1 MPIPP
6 LRRRSLALRIALGV
20 LVGAACRPASPGAPD
35 LPSGV
40 DAGVQAEA
48 ARPGHAAAS
57 PLPSPDDRDL
67 ALLLAAAG
75 APTEREVELVL
86 DRGELDDD
94 GAWISGDVGQ
104 DRLHE
109 PALAPVGG
117 RVKLALPVGGNV
129 VTVLRSGCGDSRVPL
144 RVGPLPSQ
152 SLPYPGCGAGW
163 TVEGFASE
171 AALRHFRSLVVGVP
185 GDDGALGVGPE
196 EPARWLDH
204 AEAEAL
210 CGWLG
215 GGLPEATGEPVGGL
229 AGEWLAD
236 GTIALFSGG
245 RRASPAWARE
255 GDVGARCRR

>member
-1 MPIPP
+1 MPPP
-6 LRRRSLALRIALGV
+6 PVRRHALAIGLAFCALGGGAC
-20 LVGAACRPASPGAPD
+20 GAAPPAPPGA
-35 LPSGV
+35 GTGAE
-40 DAGVQAEA
+40 AGA
-48 ARPGHAAAS
+48 ARPVHAAAS

-86 DRGELDDD
+86 DRGELDAD
-94 GAWISGDVGQ
+94 GGWLSGEVGA
-104 DRLHE
+104 DRLTR
-109 PALAPVGG
+109 PAATAVAG
-117 RVKLALPVGGNV
+117 RVRLSLPVGSNI
-129 VTVLRSGCGDSRVPL
+129 VTVQRSECGESHVPM
-144 RVGPLPSQ
+144 RVGPLPNL

-163 TVEGFASE
+163 TVGGFASE
-171 AALRHFRSLVVGVP
+171 AALRHFRTLVVGVP

-215 GGLPEATGEPVGGL
+215 GALPTEGGTPVAGL
-229 AGEWLAD
+229 AGEWLTD
-236 GTIALFSGG
+236 GTISLFGGG

-255 GDVGARCRR
+255 GDVGARCGR